1 MNTVAQAFDSLLAI
15 DVGSV
20 HTRAYLF
27 AIADGSFRYIAVGT
41 ARTTAEPPVKDI
53 GEGVMAAIHRL
64 EEISQRIVLGPDGR
78 FIIPSLPGG
87 QGIDALTATLSVGP
101 SIKVICAGLL
111 ADVSLESAE
120 HLAKTSY
127 SRVLDTVCITDPRK
141 MDAQIDSILKSLPD
155 VIILAGGANDGASQS
170 MKRVLT
176 TLGISCSLLPMDK
189 RPEILFA
196 GNKKVQESVKSLLEI
211 NAPVTYSSNIR
222 PQPEIEQL
230 DPAQRSYVE
239 VVNRVRSR
247 QVMGANDLN
256 SLVGGRM
263 LPTASSFSRMI
274 RFLGKVYNSPRGVLG
289 LDVGALDTTIA
300 IGKDG
305 RLISRVTQ
313 VGKDHENH
321 LDSFYKVKP
330 QDLMPWIGYNLP
342 EDYIREYLMNKAVFP
357 ASIPTT
363 NEDLAIEYA
372 FTRYRLAGAVTELSQ
387 SYPSMNLGFR
397 RGIQP
402 GFEPIIVTGSTIT
415 NTPSLGYS
423 LLMIL
428 DGLQPVGVTTI
439 VLDENNLLPVLGAA
453 GQIVPNLPV
462 EVMESGALLNLCTL
476 IAPVSNRK
484 AGTPILQMHIVT
496 EDEQEMDLEIMQGSL
511 VAIPLPQGMTAKVY
525 LESINNA
532 DLGLNQPGMSTG
544 FKVTAGALGIV
555 VDARG
560 RPIRT
565 PNEILARQKVLGQWL
580 NSLGG

>member
-1 MNTVAQAFDSLLAI
+1 MNTVSQAYDSLLAI

-27 AIADGSFRYIAVGT
+27 AVADGSFRYIAVGT
-41 ARTTAEPPVKDI
+41 SRTTAEPPVRDI
-53 GEGVMAAIHRL
+53 GEGVMAAIRRL
-64 EEISQRIVLGPDGR
+64 EEISQRIILGPEGR
-78 FIIPSLPGG
+78 FLIPSLPSG
-87 QGIDALTATLSVGP
+87 QGVDALAATISVGP
-101 SIKVICAGLL
+101 PIKMICAGLL

-141 MDAQIDSILKSLPD
+141 MDAQIDSILKALPE

-211 NAPVTYSSNIR
+211 NAPVTYASNIR

-230 DPAQRSYVE
+230 DPAQKSFVE
-239 VVNRVRSR
+239 VVNRVRAR

-274 RFLGKVYNSPRGVLG
+274 RFLGKVYNSSRGVLG
-289 LDVGALDTTIA
+289 LDVGSLDTTIA

-305 RLISRVTQ
+305 KLISRVTQ
-313 VGKDHENH
+313 VGKDNENH

-330 QDLMPWIGYNLP
+330 QDLMSWIGYNLP

-357 ASIPTT
+357 SSIPTT

-372 FTRYRLAGAVTELSQ
+372 FTRYRLSGAVAELSQ
-387 SYPSMNLGFR
+387 AYPAINMGFR
-397 RGIQP
+397 KGIQP
-402 GFEPIIVTGSTIT
+402 GFEPIIVSGSTIT
-415 NTPSLGYS
+415 NTPSLGHS

-428 DGLQPVGVTTI
+428 DGIQPVGVTTI
-439 VLDENNLLPVLGAA
+439 VLDENNLLPILGAA
-453 GQIVPNLPV
+453 GQIIPNLPV

-484 AGTPILQMHIVT
+484 TGTPILQMHIVT
-496 EDEQEMDLEIMQGSL
+496 ADEQEMDLEVMQGTL

-532 DLGLNQPGMSTG
+532 DLGLNQPGMATG

-565 PNEILARQKVLGQWL
+565 PNEILARQKILGQWL